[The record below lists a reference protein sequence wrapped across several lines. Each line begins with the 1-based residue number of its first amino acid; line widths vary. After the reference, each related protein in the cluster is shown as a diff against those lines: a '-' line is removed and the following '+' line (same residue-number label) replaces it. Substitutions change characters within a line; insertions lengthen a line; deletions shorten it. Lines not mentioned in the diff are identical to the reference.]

1 MILDL
6 FLHYYSRNYKT
17 LKVLKFGGSS
27 VGTPERINSIIDILQ
42 PRIASGD
49 ELTVVFSAFSG
60 VTDSLIAMSENAAAG
75 KTDYIAMYEALV
87 KRHNDAI
94 TALMG
99 DDIYLYVKAEM
110 NDNYE
115 TLMNLLKG
123 ISLVREI
130 SPRTMDY
137 VLSFGERNS
146 NFIIAETMKKRGF
159 NAAYL
164 DARKV
169 IKTNKDFGSAKV
181 NFELTNDLVAKH
193 YATQKGT
200 IQIVT
205 GFIASDV
212 GGLTTTLGRG
222 GSDYTAAILAGA
234 LNAEVLEIWTDVD
247 GVLTCDPRKV
257 KKAFTLPSL
266 SYAEAMEMSHF
277 GAKVIYPPTIQPAL
291 KKNIPIY
298 IKNTFNPTFVGTLI
312 DKEVDTNFPTAIK
325 GISSLSGVALLRLQG
340 TGMVGVPG
348 VSARL
353 FGAIGQAKINIIL
366 ITQASSEHSIC
377 IAVLEKEASHAKQVI
392 EAEFSKEIE
401 SLLIDPVMIE
411 NELAI
416 VAVVGE
422 GMRAVPGVAGKL
434 FESLGKNG
442 INITA
447 IAQGSSEL
455 NISFVIQ
462 KKDESKALN
471 LIHDSFFLSDNRRVN
486 LFIVGVGLIGNAF
499 LNQIQKQR
507 QQLID
512 KYKLE
517 INVVGLS
524 NSKKMIF
531 NEDGIDLS
539 IWKKL
544 LDDST
549 LATDIPTFVNTMKS
563 QNLSNSIFIDNTADT
578 GIPKYYKE
586 ILNSNISLV
595 TPNKIATSAS
605 NEEYKALKKIAADK
619 KIHFKYETNVGAGL
633 PLISTIQSLI
643 NSGDR
648 ILKIEAV
655 MSGSISY
662 IFNNFTVDKKF
673 SDLVFQART
682 LGYTEPDPRDDLSG
696 ADVRRK
702 VIILT
707 RESGHDIE
715 SGDVV
720 LEPILPQALM
730 DIEGID
736 PFLEALPQYDDY
748 FSGLIKAA
756 NDEGKVLR
764 FIGSTEDGKA
774 KVAIQAVASN
784 NPFYSLEGSD
794 NMFVI
799 TTERYHDRPIVIK
812 GPGAG
817 AEVTAAGVFGDVL
830 MICS

>member
-1 MILDL
+1 M
-6 FLHYYSRNYKT
+6 
-17 LKVLKFGGSS
+17 GS
-27 VGTPERINSIIDILQ
+27 PERIISIIDILR
-42 PRIASGD
+42 PRIEAG
-49 ELTVVFSAFSG
+49 EALTIVFSAFSG

-75 KTDYIAMYEALV
+75 KSEFNAMYNAFVQRHKEAI
-87 KRHNDAI
+87 A
-94 TALMG
+94 TLMG
-99 DDIYLYVKAEM
+99 DDIYLYIKAEID
-110 NDNYE
+110 DNNA

-146 NFIIAETMKKRGF
+146 NFIIAETMKKMGF
-159 NAAYL
+159 NSAYL
-164 DARKV
+164 DARKI

-181 NFELTNDLVAKH
+181 NFELTDALIQQY
-193 YATQKGT
+193 YAAENNT
-200 IQIVT
+200 IHIVT

-234 LNAEVLEIWTDVD
+234 LNADVLEIWTDVD

-277 GAKVIYPPTIQPAL
+277 GAKVIYPPTIQPAF
-291 KKNIPIY
+291 KKGIPIY
-298 IKNTFNPTFVGTLI
+298 IKNTFNPTFRGTLI
-312 DKEVDTNFPTAIK
+312 DKEIDKDFPTAIK
-325 GISSLSGVALLRLQG
+325 GISSLSNVALLRLQG
-340 TGMVGVPG
+340 GGMVGVPG

-377 IAVLEKEASHAKQVI
+377 IAVLEKDAILAKEVI
-392 EAEFSKEIE
+392 EAEFAKEIA
-401 SLLIDPVMIE
+401 SLLIDPILIE
-411 NELAI
+411 NNLSI

-455 NISFVIQ
+455 NISFVIN

-471 LIHDSFFLSDNRRVN
+471 LIHDSFFLSDNRRFN

-507 QQLID
+507 QNLID

-517 INVVGLS
+517 INVVGLA
-524 NSKKMIF
+524 NSKKMLF
-531 NEDGIDLS
+531 NEDGLDLTN
-539 IWKKL
+539 WKTL
-544 LDDST
+544 LDTSD
-549 LATDIPTFVNTMKS
+549 LATDIPTFIYKMKN
-563 QNLSNSIFIDNTADT
+563 QNLSNSIFIDNTADND
-578 GIPKYYKE
+578 IPKFYKE
-586 ILNSNISLV
+586 ILNNNTSLV

-619 KIHFKYETNVGAGL
+619 KIYFKYETNVGAGL

-643 NSGDR
+643 NSGDK

-673 SDLVFQART
+673 SELVLNARS

-707 RESGHDIE
+707 RESGYDIE
-715 SGDVV
+715 SSDVM

-730 DIEGID
+730 DIVGIE
-736 PFLEALPQYDDY
+736 PFLEALPAYDD
-748 FSGLIKAA
+748 FFAGLIKKA

-764 FIGSTEDGKA
+764 FIGSTENGIA
-774 KVAIQAVASN
+774 KVAIQSVASN
-784 NPFYSLEGSD
+784 NPFYNLEGSD

-799 TTERYHDRPIVIK
+799 TTERYFDRPIVIK

-830 MICS
+830 MICN

>member
-1 MILDL
+1 
-6 FLHYYSRNYKT
+6 
-17 LKVLKFGGSS
+17 
-27 VGTPERINSIIDILQ
+27 VGTPDRIRSIISILK
-42 PRIASGD
+42 PRIDAG
-49 ELTVVFSAFSG
+49 EHIAVVFSAFSG
-60 VTDSLIAMSENAAAG
+60 VTDSLIAMSENAANG
-75 KTDYIAMYEALV
+75 KTDYQAMFDTFV
-87 KRHNDAI
+87 DRHDNAI
-94 TALMG
+94 LDLLGENASE
-99 DDIYLYVKAEM
+99 YVQQEIKE
-110 NDNYE
+110 NHD

-146 NFIIAETMKKRGF
+146 NFIIAAVMKNMGF
-159 NAAYL
+159 NTVFL
-164 DARKV
+164 DARKI

-181 NFELTNDLVAKH
+181 NFSLTDDLI
-193 YATQKGT
+193 QKYFAAQPDV

-205 GFIASDV
+205 GFIASDI

-234 LNAEVLEIWTDVD
+234 LKAEVLEIWTDVD

-291 KKNIPIY
+291 KKDIPIY
-298 IKNTFNPTFVGTLI
+298 IKNTFNPSFIGTLI
-312 DKEVDTNFPTAIK
+312 DKEVDNSFPNAIK
-325 GISSLSGVALLRLQG
+325 GISSLSGVAILRMQG
-340 TGMVGVPG
+340 SGMVGVPG

-366 ITQASSEHSIC
+366 ISQASSEHSIC
-377 IAVLEKEASHAKQVI
+377 IAVLEKEAANAKEVI
-392 EAEFSKEIE
+392 EQEFSKEVE
-401 SLLIDPVMIE
+401 SHLIDPVLVE
-411 NELAI
+411 SNLTI

-455 NISFVIQ
+455 NISFVIN

-531 NEDGIDLS
+531 NEDGIDLAN
-539 IWKKL
+539 WKDL
-544 LDDST
+544 LEASDAVS
-549 LATDIPTFVNTMKS
+549 DIEGFINTMKT

-578 GIPKYYKE
+578 TIPKFYKD
-586 ILNSNISLV
+586 ILNNNISLV

-605 NEEYKALKKIAADK
+605 NDEYKTLKKIAADK

-643 NSGDR
+643 NSGDK

-662 IFNNFTVDKKF
+662 IFNNFTADKKF
-673 SDLVFQART
+673 SDLVLKARE

-702 VIILT
+702 TIILT

-715 SGDVV
+715 SSDVV
-720 LEPILPQALM
+720 LEPILPKPLM

-736 PFLEALPQYDDY
+736 PFLKALPNYDGY
-748 FSGLIKAA
+748 FSDLIKRA
-756 NDEGKVLR
+756 NADGKVLR
-764 FIGSTEDGKA
+764 FIGTTENGKA
-774 KVAIQAVASN
+774 TISIQAVASN
-784 NPFYSLEGSD
+784 NPFYNLEGSD

-799 TTERYHDRPIVIK
+799 TTERYKERPIVIK

>member
-1 MILDL
+1 MDL
-6 FLHYYSRNYKT
+6 FLQSYISRNYKT

-27 VGTPERINSIIDILQ
+27 VGTPQRINSIIAILK
-42 PRIASGD
+42 PRIEAGE

-60 VTDSLIAMSENAAAG
+60 VTDALIAMSENAASG
-75 KTDYIAMYEALV
+75 KIDYIEMYDAFV

-94 TALMG
+94 KELMG
-99 DDIYLYVKAEM
+99 EDIYLYIKSEV
-110 NDNYE
+110 NDNFE
-115 TLMNLLKG
+115 TLKNLLKG

-137 VLSFGERNS
+137 VLSFGERFS
-146 NFIIAETMKKRGF
+146 NFIIAETMKKMGF
-159 NAAYL
+159 NTAYL

-169 IKTNKDFGSAKV
+169 IKTNKEFGSAKV
-181 NFELTNDLVAKH
+181 NFELTDDLVQKH
-193 YATQKGT
+193 YSANKGA
-200 IQIVT
+200 IQVVT
-205 GFIASDV
+205 GFIASDI

-234 LNAEVLEIWTDVD
+234 LQAEVLEIWTDVD

-298 IKNTFNPTFVGTLI
+298 IKNTFNPTFIGTLI
-312 DKEVDTNFPTAIK
+312 DKEVDKSFPNAIK
-325 GISSLSGVALLRLQG
+325 GISSLGGVAILRMQG
-340 TGMVGVPG
+340 GGMVGVPG

-353 FGAIGQAKINIIL
+353 FGAIGQAKINVIL
-366 ITQASSEHSIC
+366 ISQASSEHSIC
-377 IAVLEKEASHAKQVI
+377 IAILEKEAHEAKQAI
-392 EAEFSKEIE
+392 EEEFSKEIE
-401 SLLIDPVMIE
+401 ANLIEPILVE
-411 NELAI
+411 NDLTI

-455 NISFVIQ
+455 NISFVIN
-462 KKDESKALN
+462 KKDEAKALN

-524 NSKKMIF
+524 NSKKMLF
-531 NEDGIDLS
+531 NEDGIDLNS
-539 IWKKL
+539 WKEKL
-544 LDDST
+544 DASSLS
-549 LATDIPTFVNTMKS
+549 TDIPLFVETMKN

-578 GIPKYYKE
+578 TIPKFYKE
-586 ILNSNISLV
+586 ILNNNISLV

-605 NEEYKALKKIAADK
+605 NDEYKKLKKIAADK

-643 NSGDR
+643 NSGDK

-662 IFNNFTVDKKF
+662 IFNNWTADKKF
-673 SDLVFQART
+673 SDLVLKARE

-715 SGDVV
+715 SSDVI

-730 DIEGID
+730 DINGID
-736 PFLEALPQYDDY
+736 PFLTELPKYDEHY
-748 FSGLIKAA
+748 ASMIKKA

-764 FIGSTEDGKA
+764 FIGSTENGQA
-774 KVAIQAVASN
+774 KISIQTVGSD

-799 TTERYHDRPIVIK
+799 TTERYHTRPIVIK

-830 MICS
+830 MICG

>member
-1 MILDL
+1 
-6 FLHYYSRNYKT
+6 
-17 LKVLKFGGSS
+17 
-27 VGTPERINSIIDILQ
+27 VGTPDRIRSIISILK
-42 PRIASGD
+42 PRIDAG
-49 ELTVVFSAFSG
+49 EHIAVVFSAFSG
-60 VTDSLIAMSENAAAG
+60 VTDSLIAMSENAANG
-75 KTDYIAMYEALV
+75 KTDYQAMFDTFV
-87 KRHNDAI
+87 DRHDNAI
-94 TALMG
+94 LDLLGENASE
-99 DDIYLYVKAEM
+99 YVQQEIKE
-110 NDNYE
+110 NHD

-146 NFIIAETMKKRGF
+146 NFIIAAVMKNMGF
-159 NAAYL
+159 NTAFL
-164 DARKV
+164 DARKI

-181 NFELTNDLVAKH
+181 NFSLTDDLI
-193 YATQKGT
+193 QKYFAAQPDV

-205 GFIASDV
+205 GFIASDI

-234 LNAEVLEIWTDVD
+234 LKAEVLEIWTDVD

-291 KKNIPIY
+291 KKDIPIY
-298 IKNTFNPTFVGTLI
+298 IKNTFNPSFIGTLI
-312 DKEVDTNFPTAIK
+312 DKEVDNSFPNAIK
-325 GISSLSGVALLRLQG
+325 GISSLSGVAILRMQG
-340 TGMVGVPG
+340 SGMVGVPG

-366 ITQASSEHSIC
+366 ISQASSEYSIC
-377 IAVLEKEASHAKQVI
+377 IAVLEKEAANAKEVI
-392 EAEFSKEIE
+392 EQEFSKEVE
-401 SLLIDPVMIE
+401 SHLIDPVLVE
-411 NELAI
+411 SNLTI

-455 NISFVIQ
+455 NISFVIN

-531 NEDGIDLS
+531 NEDGIDLAN
-539 IWKKL
+539 WKDL
-544 LDDST
+544 LEASDAVS
-549 LATDIPTFVNTMKS
+549 DIEDFINTMKT

-578 GIPKYYKE
+578 TIPKFYKD
-586 ILNSNISLV
+586 ILNNNISLV

-605 NEEYKALKKIAADK
+605 NDEYKTLKKIAADK

-643 NSGDR
+643 NSGDK

-662 IFNNFTVDKKF
+662 IFNNFTADKKF
-673 SDLVFQART
+673 SDLVLKARE

-702 VIILT
+702 TIILT

-715 SGDVV
+715 SSDVV
-720 LEPILPQALM
+720 LEPILPKPLM
-730 DIEGID
+730 DIEGIE
-736 PFLEALPQYDDY
+736 PFLKALPNYDGY
-748 FSGLIKAA
+748 FSDLIKRA
-756 NDEGKVLR
+756 NADGKVLR
-764 FIGSTEDGKA
+764 FIGTTENGKA
-774 KVAIQAVASN
+774 TISIQAVASN
-784 NPFYSLEGSD
+784 NPFYNLEGSD

-799 TTERYHDRPIVIK
+799 TTERYKERPIVIK